1 MVFAAGALVSIAEG
15 VLAIVAGGET
25 SFMIAYIVLAVSLV
39 AETIS
44 FARAVSELRA
54 GARREGWSLNR
65 YIRRSTDPTVK
76 TILFEDGAAIAGV
89 LIAAAGIAAHQ
100 ATGARVWEGIASIAI
115 GCLLAAVAFSLGKY
129 SKDLISGQ
137 AADPA
142 ERTAI
147 EEAIAEQPE
156 VDEIHALRTVHLGP
170 DHLFGGIHLRFRD
183 DLTTG
188 EIEEATRG

>member
-156 VDEIHALRTVHLGP
+156 VDEIHGLRTVHLGP